1 MRYCVPIPC
10 FFGKMDFCEAIKTVK
25 SLGFD
30 AAETYNWRNLDLDQV
45 RGICQDTGVELL
57 SMCTT
62 EFNMTEPA
70 MRKTWLEG
78 LAVSCKAA
86 NRMGVK
92 KLITQVGQDTGAERT
107 VQHDSIVAALTAA
120 KSILED
126 AGVTIM
132 IEPLNTYV
140 NHPGYYLWSSAEA
153 FEIVRQVDHPLVKVV
168 YDIYHQQVM
177 EGNIIPSVT
186 GNLDCIAHLHS
197 AGHPGRHELQY
208 GENDYRVIFDAVD
221 KAGYQG
227 ACGLE
232 YNPLLPPEESLK
244 EFLRIYG

>member
-1 MRYCVPIPC
+1 MRYCIPIPC

-25 SLGFD
+25 ALGFD

-232 YNPLLPPEESLK
+232 YGALGDPVESLRQAMS
-244 EFLRIYG
+244 LYG